1 MTSMQSRW
9 RTAMVCAGWPS
20 SQRNL
25 FGATNQTRP
34 LAVNGWASVVKVR
47 VWMNSADQDW
57 MLVCALSQAVTKGFQ
72 SLAAAALPVAQAT
85 TTNEAK
91 CARPRAQERGMVV
104 WHEHHPRR
112 STMPESLRP

>member
-1 MTSMQSRW
+1 
-9 RTAMVCAGWPS
+9 MVCAGWPS

-57 MLVCALSQAVTKGFQ
+57 MLVCALSQAMTKGFQ

-85 TTNEAK
+85 NIKEAK
-91 CARPRAQERGMVV
+91 ASLNFSPRPRIGDAASMDEPAQNV
-104 WHEHHPRR
+104 P
-112 STMPESLRP
+112 LALC